1 MKKTRII
8 SALAVLA
15 VLAIDDLGLLE
26 PELRQPLE
34 LLSTL
39 ARLLSLTEY
48 STGQFMMKLRP
59 VVIILFLVSLALSE
73 TGVAQDSSS
82 KGRVMSWVPPY
93 ATEACRKNLDLSF
106 DGVGVRDG
114 LTHLGLQ
121 FWVPTEDGG
130 LKFVDRFKTIDDATV
145 SSFQK
150 WGEENGVKAMLC
162 VYNVSAKGWDWEL
175 ARSAFGKHR
184 ERLVEALVSETLRLK
199 LDGVDI
205 DFEGKGSLDGDREAF
220 VKFIKE
226 LSKRLHAEGKEL
238 TIDTFAYKWHAPN
251 QGWWLELLPHIDG
264 LHVMGYSETGVG
276 AADWRSYAFI
286 KAAAGDYSAKV
297 LLGVSSDAAK
307 WQGKP
312 AFEHLAWIKSDASL
326 GLAIW
331 DLQFKEP
338 VWRSKGMWQVIA
350 KIKRGD
356 EE

>member
-1 MKKTRII
+1 MSMTRII

-15 VLAIDDLGLLE
+15 VLAIDDLGFLE
-26 PELRQPLE
+26 PKFRQPLE
-34 LLSTL
+34 LLFTL
-39 ARLLSLTEY
+39 ARSLSLTEY
-48 STGQFMMKLRP
+48 SNGQFMMKLRP
-59 VVIILFLVSLALSE
+59 VVIILLLASLVLSE

-130 LKFVDRFKTIDDATV
+130 LKFVDRFNTIDDATV

-331 DLQFKEP
+331 DLQFKKP
-338 VWRSKGMWQVIA
+338 VWRSKGMWLVIA

>member
-1 MKKTRII
+1 MKRTRKM
-8 SALAVLA
+8 AVWA
-15 VLAIDDLGLLE
+15 GLAIDYLGFLE
-26 PELRQPLE
+26 PQFRQPLE

-39 ARLLSLTEY
+39 ARSLSLTEY

-59 VVIILFLVSLALSE
+59 VVIILFVVSLVLSE
-73 TGVAQDSSS
+73 SGLAQDLSS

-106 DGVGVRDG
+106 DGVGVKDG

-121 FWVPTEDGG
+121 FWVPTEDGR
-130 LKFVDRFKTIDDATV
+130 LRFVDRFKTIDDATV

-150 WGEENGVKAMLC
+150 WGEANGVKAMLC
-162 VYNVSAKGWDWEL
+162 VYNTSAKGWDWEL

-184 ERLVEALVSETLRLK
+184 ERLVEALVSQTLRLK

-276 AADWRSYAFI
+276 AADWRSYEFI
-286 KAAAGDYSAKV
+286 KAAAGDHFAKV
-297 LLGVSSDAAK
+297 LLGVSSNAAK

-312 AFEHLAWIKSDASL
+312 ALEHLAWIKSDVSV

-338 VWRSKGMWQVIA
+338 VWRSKGMWQVIGR
-350 KIKRGD
+350 IKRGA